1 MCENKPNGDYQHPSK
16 CSKFV
21 KCSNGMESVMECPG
35 DLVFNPTTDQ
45 CDYKE
50 NTMCQ
55 VWNAVVGNWKL
66 FYFCFS
72 KCLIWRKS
80 NARVQLSIS
89 SIINWLQSDTIFTVW
104 EWFDCLFP
112 EGNCTPPVSVSK
124 TQSRSTY
131 LLCPPSS
138 PPPSGNRCFSID
150 WLIDWLIYIVGT
162 CCWKSWI
169 SSQRQKPSCH
179 SFGFEQVPWWH
190 EDHTSQVGACLWFCN
205 MCCWCHSKLLGM

>member
-72 KCLIWRKS
+72 KCSIWRKS

-150 WLIDWLIYIVGT
+150 WLIDWLID
-162 CCWKSWI
+162 WFI
-169 SSQRQKPSCH
+169 S
-179 SFGFEQVPWWH
+179 
-190 EDHTSQVGACLWFCN
+190 
-205 MCCWCHSKLLGM
+205 

>member
-66 FYFCFS
+66 FLFLFFEVFNLKKEQCKSPTINFINYQLTSKRYDFHSLRMVWLFISRRKLYSPSFCKQNPIPLNLFALS
-72 KCLIWRKS
+72 SLLPSPIWKS
-80 NARVQLSIS
+80 M
-89 SIINWLQSDTIFTVW
+89 F
-104 EWFDCLFP
+104 F
-112 EGNCTPPVSVSK
+112 
-124 TQSRSTY
+124 
-131 LLCPPSS
+131 
-138 PPPSGNRCFSID
+138 D
-150 WLIDWLIYIVGT
+150 WLIDWF
-162 CCWKSWI
+162 I
-169 SSQRQKPSCH
+169 S
-179 SFGFEQVPWWH
+179 
-190 EDHTSQVGACLWFCN
+190 
-205 MCCWCHSKLLGM
+205 